1 MKITI
6 LGTGTSQGVP
16 VIGCPCPV
24 CKSTN
29 LKDKRLRVSV
39 HIETDNGTH
48 LLIDSSPDLRQQL
61 LANNITKIDALLV
74 THEHND
80 HMIGL
85 DDLRPIN
92 FMQGTEM
99 PLHALPRV
107 INDIESRFKYIFSGN
122 PYPGAP
128 RITTFPIEND
138 ELHILGENISCIHL
152 MHGPL
157 PILGFRIGDFAYL
170 TDIKTIN
177 AEEKLKLKGLKLLI
191 TSALRKQDHF
201 AHMNLEESLKF
212 IETIGPESAYLTHMG
227 HQLGSHDELLASLP
241 ANVFPAFD
249 GQVLVL

>member
-6 LGTGTSQGVP
+6 LGTGTSQGIPIV
-16 VIGCPCPV
+16 GCPCAV

-29 LKDKRLRVSV
+29 PKDKRLRVSV
-39 HIETDNGTH
+39 HIETDNGIN

-61 LANNITKIDALLV
+61 LANNITKIDALLI

-92 FMQGTEM
+92 FIQGKEM
-99 PLHALPRV
+99 PLYALPRV
-107 INDIESRFKYIFSGN
+107 INEIESRFKYIFTPN

-128 RITTFPIEND
+128 RITTIPIEND
-138 ELHILGENISCIHL
+138 ELLISDEDITCIHL

-170 TDIKTIN
+170 TDIKTIDPV
-177 AEEKLKLKGLKLLI
+177 EKLKLKGVKVLI
-191 TSALRKQDHF
+191 TSALRKKEHF
-201 AHMNLEESLKF
+201 AHMNLEEALKF
-212 IETIGPESAYLTHMG
+212 IETIGPDSAYLTHMG
-227 HQLGSHDELLASLP
+227 HQLGFHDELLDSLP